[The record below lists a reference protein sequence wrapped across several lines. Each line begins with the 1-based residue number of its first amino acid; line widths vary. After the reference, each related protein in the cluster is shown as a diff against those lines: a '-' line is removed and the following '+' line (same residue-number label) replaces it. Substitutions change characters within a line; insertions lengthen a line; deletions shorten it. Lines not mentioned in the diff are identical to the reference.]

1 LKTRRSSN
9 SRKSKPNI
17 NIVAEDPKEA
27 AASAGLR
34 YVSDE
39 SPGIMRR
46 RKGASFVYHNKEGK
60 RIRNPLELKRIRSLA
75 IPPAWEK
82 VWICAQANGHLQATG
97 IDAKGR
103 KQYRY
108 HPIWRTVRDE
118 AKFERLLSFAEVLPK
133 IRAKVDEDMR
143 RPDLSREKV
152 LATIVRLLEVSLI
165 RIGNE
170 EYAKEN
176 NSFGLTTMRNRHV
189 EVEGATIKF
198 QFRGKSGK
206 KHNVEVSDRR
216 VARIIQ
222 KCQDL
227 PGQQLFQYE
236 DQAGEVA
243 AIGSED
249 VNDYLQRITGQPFTA
264 KDFRTWAGTILAA
277 IALGK
282 MEEVDSQTLAKKNIV
297 TAIEAVAGL
306 LGNTVAIC
314 RKCYIHPAVP
324 TSYLE
329 GTLARTL
336 RVKADA
342 QIAEHLHELKPEEAA
357 VITLLRQE
365 LAKRSEKNGA
375 KRS

>member
-1 LKTRRSSN
+1 
-9 SRKSKPNI
+9 
-17 NIVAEDPKEA
+17 
-27 AASAGLR
+27 
-34 YVSDE
+34 
-39 SPGIMRR
+39 MRR
-46 RKGASFVYHNKEGK
+46 RQGASFVYYDKRGK

-108 HPIWRTVRDE
+108 HPTWRTVRDE

-143 RPDLSREKV
+143 RADLSREKV
-152 LATIVRLLEVSLI
+152 LATIVRLLEISLI